1 MIVELE
7 KLTIRCLLERT
18 FELYGSLPSIAT
30 VEEQPVVYLQL
41 KQQIQDA
48 AGALV
53 ARGIKKG
60 DRVAIM
66 GENCPN
72 WVIAYLAV
80 TSMGAV
86 AVPVLTGFPDTD
98 TRHILRNSEAQGI
111 FIEPKQRGKLE
122 GMDDSTLKFICDLEN
137 MGFEDRQ
144 KPHVGFIGKTLALF
158 KRGRTKNAADAEAQ
172 IDVPEPEAED
182 LAVIIYT
189 SGTTGHSK
197 GVMLSH
203 RNIVFDVVNGIE
215 RFPINANDRFLSI
228 LPLAHTFEAT
238 GGMLCPIAI
247 GASIYYMRGLPTP
260 QKLLAAMETVKPTA
274 VLTVPL
280 VIDKI
285 FRKKILPQIQ
295 SKLIINKLYPLAFFR
310 KKLHQ
315 VAGRK
320 LIQSF
325 GNKLRFFMFGGA
337 SLNEDVEIFLR
348 DAGISYSTGYGMT
361 ETAPIMTINPFG
373 QVKVGSCGK
382 PIPGIEMSIHEPD
395 TQNGIGEIIVRGPI
409 VMSGYYKNPD
419 ATRRCLSERR
429 LAENRRSGIFR
440 CRRLPVHQG
449 PLQERHHRPFR
460 RKHLSRSHRAEDPAG
475 TLFPGSRRLRG
486 QRQAAGQGLP
496 GLRRPGPRIRTQQ
509 AQRRRSPQTD
519 RRHPGAG
526 AAAHQHPVAGFF
538 ADQQDPRTPRTV
550 RKNSDQQGQALSLPH
565 AQQIGIDPGHVA
577 GKYFLPDQGRRSPDR
592 RPLRPDQ
599 P

>member
-7 KLTIRCLLERT
+7 KLTVKCLLERT

-30 VEEQPVVYLQL
+30 VEEQPIVYLQL

-60 DRVAIM
+60 ERVAIM
-66 GENCPN
+66 GENSPN

-86 AVPVLTGFPDTD
+86 AVPILTGFPDSD

-111 FIEPKQRGKLE
+111 FIEPKQRQKLE
-122 GMDDSTLKFICDLEN
+122 GMDHSALKFICDLES
-137 MGFEDRQ
+137 MEFTDLQ
-144 KPHVGFIGKTLALF
+144 KAHTGLIGKTLALF
-158 KRGRTKNAADAEAQ
+158 KRGRVKSAADGEMQA
-172 IDVPEPEAED
+172 DVPGPEAED

-197 GVMLSH
+197 GVMLTH

-215 RFPINANDRFLSI
+215 RFPINSDDRFLSI

-295 SKLIINKLYPLAFFR
+295 GKPIVNRLYALAFFR

-320 LIQSF
+320 LVQSF

-337 SLNEDVEIFLR
+337 SLNEDVEVFLR

-382 PIPGIEMSIHEPD
+382 PIPGIEMAIHEAD
-395 TQNGIGEIIVRGPI
+395 AQSGIGEIIVRGPI

-419 ATRRCLSERR
+419 ATAEVFLKDGWLKTGDLGFFDAEGYLFIKGRCKNVIIGASG
-429 LAENRRSGIFR
+429 ENIYPEAIEQRI
-440 CRRLPVHQG
+440 
-449 PLQERHHRPFR
+449 LQESYFQEVVVFEESGRLLVKAYLDYDVLDREFERNKLNDAEARKLTEDILEQARVRINTQLPAFSQIVRILEHPEPFE
-460 RKHLSRSHRAEDPAG
+460 K
-475 TLFPGSRRLRG
+475 
-486 QRQAAGQGLP
+486 
-496 GLRRPGPRIRTQQ
+496 
-509 AQRRRSPQTD
+509 
-519 RRHPGAG
+519 
-526 AAAHQHPVAGFF
+526 
-538 ADQQDPRTPRTV
+538 TPTNKVKRYLYIT
-550 RKNSDQQGQALSLPH
+550 S
-565 AQQIGIDPGHVA
+565 
-577 GKYFLPDQGRRSPDR
+577 GK
-592 RPLRPDQ
+592 
-599 P
+599 

>member
-7 KLTIRCLLERT
+7 KLTIKCLLERT
-18 FELYGSLPSIAT
+18 FEKYGSMPSITFAG
-30 VEEQPVVYLQL
+30 EQPIVYLQL
-41 KQQIQDA
+41 KKQIQE
-48 AGALV
+48 V
-53 ARGIKKG
+53 AVSLLERGIQKG

-66 GENCPN
+66 GENCPK
-72 WVIAYLAV
+72 WVVAYLAI

-86 AVPVLTGFPDTD
+86 AVPILTGFPDTD

-122 GMDDSTLKFICDLEN
+122 GMDEKILKFICDLEN
-137 MGFEDRQ
+137 MKFEDLQ
-144 KPHVGFIGKTLALF
+144 KPHGSLVGKTLALF
-158 KRGRTKNAADAEAQ
+158 KLGRSKGAAATEAQ
-172 IDVPEPEAED
+172 AELSGPEAED

-203 RNIVFDVVNGIE
+203 GNIVFDVVNGIE

-295 SKLIINKLYPLAFFR
+295 DKLIINKLYPLAFFR
-310 KKLHQ
+310 RKLHQ
-315 VAGRK
+315 VAGKK
-320 LIQSF
+320 LLQSF

-337 SLNEDVEIFLR
+337 ALNEDVEVFLR

-395 TQNGIGEIIVRGPI
+395 ARSGIGEIIVKGPI

-419 ATRRCLSERR
+419 ASAEIFLPGGWLKTGDLGFFDTEGYLFIKGRCKNVIIGPSGENIYPEAIEQKILQEPYFQEAVVFEESGRLLVKAYLDYDVLDREFERSKLNDAQAGKLTGDILEQAR
-429 LAENRRSGIFR
+429 QRINLQ
-440 CRRLPVHQG
+440 LPVFSQIARITEH
-449 PLQERHHRPFR
+449 PEPFEKTPTNKVKR
-460 RKHLSRSHRAEDPAG
+460 YLYI
-475 TLFPGSRRLRG
+475 TGS
-486 QRQAAGQGLP
+486 
-496 GLRRPGPRIRTQQ
+496 
-509 AQRRRSPQTD
+509 
-519 RRHPGAG
+519 
-526 AAAHQHPVAGFF
+526 
-538 ADQQDPRTPRTV
+538 
-550 RKNSDQQGQALSLPH
+550 K
-565 AQQIGIDPGHVA
+565 
-577 GKYFLPDQGRRSPDR
+577 
-592 RPLRPDQ
+592 
-599 P
+599 

>member
-7 KLTIRCLLERT
+7 KLTVKCLLERT
-18 FELYGSLPSIAT
+18 FDQYGSLPSIAS
-30 VEEQPVVYLQL
+30 VGEQPIVYLQL

-48 AGALV
+48 ATALS
-53 ARGIKKG
+53 ARSIKKG

-72 WVIAYLAV
+72 WVIAYLTL

-86 AVPVLTGFPDTD
+86 AVPILTGFPDTD

-111 FIEPKQRGKLE
+111 FIEQKQRVKLE

-137 MGFEDRQ
+137 MEFEDLQ
-144 KPHVGFIGKTLALF
+144 KPHVGLIGKTLALF
-158 KRGRTKNAADAEAQ
+158 KRGRPKSAADAEVQ
-172 IDVPEPEAED
+172 TDVPEPEAED

-197 GVMLSH
+197 GVMLSQ
-203 RNIVFDVVNGIE
+203 RNIVSDVVNGIE
-215 RFPINANDRFLSI
+215 RFPINSDDRFLSI

-295 SKLIINKLYPLAFFR
+295 NKLIINKLYPLAFFR
-310 KKLHQ
+310 KKLHK

-320 LIQSF
+320 LVQSF

-337 SLNEDVEIFLR
+337 SLNEDVEVFLR

-395 TQNGIGEIIVRGPI
+395 AQSGIGEIIVRGPI

-419 ATRRCLSERR
+419 ATAEVFLKGGW
-429 LAENRRSGIFR
+429 LKTGDLGFFDAENYLFIKGRCKNVIIGPSGENIY
-440 CRRLPVHQG
+440 PEAIEQKI
-449 PLQERHHRPFR
+449 LQEPCFQEAVVFESNGKLLVKAYLDYDVLDREFERN
-460 RKHLSRSHRAEDPAG
+460 KLNDAEAPKLTEDILEQA
-475 TLFPGSRRLRG
+475 R
-486 QRQAAGQGLP
+486 QR
-496 GLRRPGPRIRTQQ
+496 INTQ
-509 AQRRRSPQTD
+509 
-519 RRHPGAG
+519 
-526 AAAHQHPVAGFF
+526 
-538 ADQQDPRTPRTV
+538 
-550 RKNSDQQGQALSLPH
+550 
-565 AQQIGIDPGHVA
+565 
-577 GKYFLPDQGRRSPDR
+577 LPDFSQISKILEHPEPFEKTPTNKVKRYLYITRSK
-592 RPLRPDQ
+592 
-599 P
+599 

>member
-7 KLTIRCLLERT
+7 KLTIKCLLERT
-18 FELYGSLPSIAT
+18 FEKYGSLPSIAF
-30 VEEQPVVYLQL
+30 VGEQPIVYLQL
-41 KQQIQDA
+41 KQQIQETA
-48 AGALV
+48 ASLL

-72 WVIAYLAV
+72 WIIAYLAL

-86 AVPVLTGFPDTD
+86 AVPILTGFPDTD
-98 TRHILRNSEAQGI
+98 TRHILRNSESQGI
-111 FIEPKQRGKLE
+111 FLDAKQRVKLE
-122 GMDDSTLKFICDLEN
+122 GMDDSPLKFICDLES
-137 MGFEDRQ
+137 MEFEDLQ

-158 KRGRTKNAADAEAQ
+158 KRGRPKSAADAEDAA
-172 IDVPEPEAED
+172 DVPEPEAED
-182 LAVIIYT
+182 LAVLIYT

-197 GVMLSH
+197 GVMLSQ
-203 RNIVFDVVNGIE
+203 RNIVSDVVNGIE
-215 RFPINANDRFLSI
+215 RFPLSSTDRFLSI

-260 QKLLAAMETVKPTA
+260 QKLLAAMDVVKPTA

-280 VIDKI
+280 VVDKI

-295 SKLIINKLYPLAFFR
+295 GKLIVNRLYSLPFFR

-320 LIQSF
+320 LVQSF

-337 SLNEDVEIFLR
+337 SLNEDVEVFLR

-361 ETAPIMTINPFG
+361 ETSPVMTINPFG

-382 PIPGIEMSIHEPD
+382 PIPGIEMAIHEAD
-395 TQNGIGEIIVRGPI
+395 AQTGIGEIIVRGPI

-419 ATRRCLSERR
+419 AT
-429 LAENRRSGIFR
+429 AEVFLPGGWLKTGDLGYFDDEGYLFIKGRSKNVII
-440 CRRLPVHQG
+440 G
-449 PLQERHHRPFR
+449 PSGENIYPEAIEQKILQEPYFQETVVFESGHKLLAKAYLDYDVLDREFERNKLNGAEARKLTEDILEQARQRINLQLPAFAQISRILEHPEPFEKTPTNKVKR
-460 RKHLSRSHRAEDPAG
+460 YLYI
-475 TLFPGSRRLRG
+475 TRG
-486 QRQAAGQGLP
+486 
-496 GLRRPGPRIRTQQ
+496 
-509 AQRRRSPQTD
+509 
-519 RRHPGAG
+519 
-526 AAAHQHPVAGFF
+526 
-538 ADQQDPRTPRTV
+538 
-550 RKNSDQQGQALSLPH
+550 K
-565 AQQIGIDPGHVA
+565 
-577 GKYFLPDQGRRSPDR
+577 
-592 RPLRPDQ
+592 
-599 P
+599 

>member
-7 KLTIRCLLERT
+7 KLTVKCLLERT
-18 FELYGSLPSIAT
+18 FEQYGSLPSIAS
-30 VEEQPVVYLQL
+30 VEEQPIVYLQL

-48 AGALV
+48 AGALI

-72 WVIAYLAV
+72 WVVAYLAL

-86 AVPVLTGFPDTD
+86 AVPILTGFPDTD

-111 FIEPKQRGKLE
+111 FIEPKQRQKLE

-137 MGFEDRQ
+137 MEYEDRQ

-158 KRGRTKNAADAEAQ
+158 KRGRPKNAADAEAQ
-172 IDVPEPEAED
+172 ADVPEPEPDD

-260 QKLLAAMETVKPTA
+260 QKLLAAMEVVKPTA

-295 SKLIINKLYPLAFFR
+295 NKLIINKLYALAFFR

-315 VAGRK
+315 VAGKK
-320 LIQSF
+320 LVQSF

-373 QVKVGSCGK
+373 HVKVGSCGK
-382 PIPGIEMSIHEPD
+382 PIPGIEMSIHEAD
-395 TQNGIGEIIVRGPI
+395 AQSGIGEIIVRGPI

-419 ATRRCLSERR
+419 ATAEVFMKGGWLKTGDLGFFDAEGYLFINGRCKNVIIGPSG
-429 LAENRRSGIFR
+429 ENIY
-440 CRRLPVHQG
+440 PEAIEQKI
-449 PLQERHHRPFR
+449 LQEPYFQEAVVFEDNGRLLVKAYLDYDVLDREFERNKLNDAEARKLTEDILEQARQRINTQLPAFSQINRIFEHPEPFE
-460 RKHLSRSHRAEDPAG
+460 K
-475 TLFPGSRRLRG
+475 
-486 QRQAAGQGLP
+486 
-496 GLRRPGPRIRTQQ
+496 
-509 AQRRRSPQTD
+509 
-519 RRHPGAG
+519 
-526 AAAHQHPVAGFF
+526 
-538 ADQQDPRTPRTV
+538 TPTNKVKRYLYIT
-550 RKNSDQQGQALSLPH
+550 RNK
-565 AQQIGIDPGHVA
+565 
-577 GKYFLPDQGRRSPDR
+577 
-592 RPLRPDQ
+592 
-599 P
+599 

>member
-7 KLTIRCLLERT
+7 KLTIKCLLERT

-30 VEEQPVVYLQL
+30 VEEQPIVYLQL

-48 AGALV
+48 AGALL

-72 WVIAYLAV
+72 WVIAYLAI

-86 AVPVLTGFPDTD
+86 AVPILTGFPDTD

-122 GMDDSTLKFICDLEN
+122 GMDDSTLKFSCDLEN
-137 MGFEDRQ
+137 MEYKDRH
-144 KPHVGFIGKTLALF
+144 KPHVGFLGKTLALF
-158 KRGRTKNAADAEAQ
+158 KRGRAKNADAAEAQ
-172 IDVPEPEAED
+172 ADVPEPEAED

-215 RFPINANDRFLSI
+215 RFPIHAEDRFLSI

-280 VIDKI
+280 VVDKI

-295 SKLIINKLYPLAFFR
+295 NKLIINKLYPLPFFR

-320 LIQSF
+320 LVQSF

-337 SLNEDVEIFLR
+337 SLNEDVEVFLR

-373 QVKVGSCGK
+373 HVKVGSCGK
-382 PIPGIEMSIHEPD
+382 PIPGIEMSIHEAD
-395 TQNGIGEIIVRGPI
+395 AQSGIGEIIVRGPI

-419 ATRRCLSERR
+419 ATAEVFLKGGWLKTGDLGYFDAEGYLFINGRCKNVIIGPSG
-429 LAENRRSGIFR
+429 ENIY
-440 CRRLPVHQG
+440 PEAIEQKI
-449 PLQERHHRPFR
+449 LQEPYFQEAVVFEDNGRLLVKAYLDYDVLDREFERNKLNDGEARKLTEETLELARQRINTQLPAFSQISKILEHPEPFEKTPTNKVKR
-460 RKHLSRSHRAEDPAG
+460 YLYLTRS
-475 TLFPGSRRLRG
+475 
-486 QRQAAGQGLP
+486 
-496 GLRRPGPRIRTQQ
+496 
-509 AQRRRSPQTD
+509 
-519 RRHPGAG
+519 
-526 AAAHQHPVAGFF
+526 
-538 ADQQDPRTPRTV
+538 
-550 RKNSDQQGQALSLPH
+550 K
-565 AQQIGIDPGHVA
+565 
-577 GKYFLPDQGRRSPDR
+577 
-592 RPLRPDQ
+592 
-599 P
+599 

>member
-7 KLTIRCLLERT
+7 KLTVKCLLERT
-18 FELYGSLPSIAT
+18 FEKYGSLPSIT
-30 VEEQPVVYLQL
+30 FVEDQPVVYLQL
-41 KQQIQDA
+41 KQQIQEA
-48 AGALV
+48 ATALV
-53 ARGIKKG
+53 ARNIKKG

-86 AVPVLTGFPDTD
+86 AVPILTGFPETD

-111 FIEPKQRGKLE
+111 FIEPKQRQKLE
-122 GMDDSTLKFICDLEN
+122 GMGNSALKFICDLDN
-137 MGFEDRQ
+137 MEYEDLH
-144 KPHVGFIGKTLALF
+144 KPHVGFFGKTLALF
-158 KRGRTKNAADAEAQ
+158 KRGRPKSAPDGEAQ
-172 IDVPEPEAED
+172 GDFPEPEPED

-197 GVMLSH
+197 GVMLTH
-203 RNIVFDVVNGIE
+203 KNIVFDVVHGIE
-215 RFPINANDRFLSI
+215 RFPIDANDRFLSI

-247 GASIYYMRGLPTP
+247 GASVYYMRGLPTP

-280 VIDKI
+280 VVDKI

-295 SKLIINKLYPLAFFR
+295 GKLIINKLYSLAFFR
-310 KKLHQ
+310 KKLHK

-320 LIQSF
+320 LVQSF

-337 SLNEDVEIFLR
+337 SLNEDVEVFLR

-361 ETAPIMTINPFG
+361 ETSPIMTINPFG

-395 TQNGIGEIIVRGPI
+395 PQSGIGEIIVRGAI

-419 ATRRCLSERR
+419 ATSE
-429 LAENRRSGIFR
+429 
-440 CRRLPVHQG
+440 V
-449 PLQERHHRPFR
+449 
-460 RKHLSRSHRAEDPAG
+460 
-475 TLFPGSRRLRG
+475 
-486 QRQAAGQGLP
+486 
-496 GLRRPGPRIRTQQ
+496 
-509 AQRRRSPQTD
+509 
-519 RRHPGAG
+519 
-526 AAAHQHPVAGFF
+526 
-538 ADQQDPRTPRTV
+538 
-550 RKNSDQQGQALSLPH
+550 
-565 AQQIGIDPGHVA
+565 
-577 GKYFLPDQGRRSPDR
+577 FLPDGWLKTGDLGFFDDEGFLFIKGRCKNVIIGPSGENIYPEAIEQKILQEPYFQEVVVFEDKGRLLAKAYLDYDVLDR
-592 RPLRPDQ
+592 EFERNKLNDAEARKLTEDILEQARQRINTQLPAFAQISRISEHPEPFEKTPTNKVKRYLYLTRGK
-599 P
+599 

>member
-7 KLTIRCLLERT
+7 KLTVKCLLERT
-18 FELYGSLPSIAT
+18 FEKYGSLPSIT
-30 VEEQPVVYLQL
+30 FVEDQPIVYLQL
-41 KQQIQDA
+41 KQQIQETA
-48 AGALV
+48 TALM
-53 ARGIKKG
+53 ARNIRKG

-86 AVPVLTGFPDTD
+86 AVPILTGFPETD
-98 TRHILRNSEAQGI
+98 TRHILRNSEAQGV
-111 FIEPKQRGKLE
+111 FIEPKQRQKLE
-122 GMDDSTLKFICDLEN
+122 GMDNSTLKFICDLDT
-137 MGFEDRQ
+137 MAYEDLQ
-144 KPHVGFIGKTLALF
+144 KPHVGFLGKTLALF
-158 KRGRTKNAADAEAQ
+158 KRGRPKSSPDGEAQ
-172 IDVPEPEAED
+172 GDFPEPEPED

-197 GVMLSH
+197 GVMLTNK
-203 RNIVFDVVNGIE
+203 NIVYDVVNGIE
-215 RFPINANDRFLSI
+215 RFPIDANDRFLSI

-260 QKLLAAMETVKPTA
+260 QKLLAAMDTVKPTA

-280 VIDKI
+280 VVDKI

-295 SKLIINKLYPLAFFR
+295 GKLIVNKLYPLAFFR

-320 LIQSF
+320 LVQSF

-337 SLNEDVEIFLR
+337 SLNEDVEVFLR

-373 QVKVGSCGK
+373 RVKVGSCGK

-395 TQNGIGEIIVRGPI
+395 AQTGIGEIIVRGEI
-409 VMSGYYKNPD
+409 VMPGYYKNPD
-419 ATRRCLSERR
+419 ATRDIFLPGGWLKTGDLGFFDDEGYLFIKGRCKNVIIGPSG
-429 LAENRRSGIFR
+429 ENIY
-440 CRRLPVHQG
+440 PEAIEQKI
-449 PLQERHHRPFR
+449 LQEPYFQEVVVFEDKGRLLAKAYLDYDVLDREFERNKLNDAEARKLTEDILEQARQRLNVQLPAFSQIARISEHPEPFEKTPTNKVKR
-460 RKHLSRSHRAEDPAG
+460 YLYL
-475 TLFPGSRRLRG
+475 TRG
-486 QRQAAGQGLP
+486 
-496 GLRRPGPRIRTQQ
+496 
-509 AQRRRSPQTD
+509 
-519 RRHPGAG
+519 
-526 AAAHQHPVAGFF
+526 
-538 ADQQDPRTPRTV
+538 
-550 RKNSDQQGQALSLPH
+550 K
-565 AQQIGIDPGHVA
+565 
-577 GKYFLPDQGRRSPDR
+577 
-592 RPLRPDQ
+592 
-599 P
+599 

>member
-7 KLTIRCLLERT
+7 KMTVKCLLEMT
-18 FELYGSLPSIAT
+18 FEKYGSLPSIAF
-30 VEEQPVVYLQL
+30 VEEQPIVYLQL
-41 KQQIQDA
+41 KQQIQEA
-48 AGALV
+48 AGALA
-53 ARGIKKG
+53 ARGIQKG

-86 AVPVLTGFPDTD
+86 AVPILTGFPETD

-111 FIEPKQRGKLE
+111 FIEAKQRQKLE
-122 GMDDSTLKFICDLEN
+122 GMDDSQLKFICDLED
-137 MGFEDRQ
+137 FTYEDRQ
-144 KPHVGFIGKTLALF
+144 KHRTGLIEKTLALF
-158 KRGRTKNAADAEAQ
+158 KRGRPRSIPDGDTQ
-172 IDVPEPEAED
+172 LRFPEVEPDD

-203 RNIVFDVVNGIE
+203 NNIVFDVVNGIE
-215 RFPINANDRFLSI
+215 RFPLDCNDRFLSI

-260 QKLLAAMETVKPTA
+260 QKLLTAMGIVKPTA

-295 SKLIINKLYPLAFFR
+295 GKLIINKLYPLAFFR

-320 LIQSF
+320 MIQSF
-325 GNKLRFFMFGGA
+325 GDKLRFFMFGGA

-382 PIPGIEMSIHEPD
+382 PIPGIEMKIHEPD
-395 TQNGIGEIIVRGPI
+395 PHSGIGEIIVRGPI
-409 VMSGYYKNPD
+409 VMQGYYKNPD
-419 ATRRCLSERR
+419 AT
-429 LAENRRSGIFR
+429 
-440 CRRLPVHQG
+440 
-449 PLQERHHRPFR
+449 
-460 RKHLSRSHRAEDPAG
+460 
-475 TLFPGSRRLRG
+475 
-486 QRQAAGQGLP
+486 AAG
-496 GLRRPGPRIRTQQ
+496 
-509 AQRRRSPQTD
+509 
-519 RRHPGAG
+519 
-526 AAAHQHPVAGFF
+526 
-538 ADQQDPRTPRTV
+538 
-550 RKNSDQQGQALSLPH
+550 
-565 AQQIGIDPGHVA
+565 
-577 GKYFLPDQGRRSPDR
+577 FLPDGWFNTGDLGFFDSEGYLFIKGRSKNVIIGPSGENIYPEAIEQKVLQEPYFQEAVVFENSGKLLVKAYLDYDILDR
-592 RPLRPDQ
+592 EFERNKLNNAKARQLTEEILEQARQRINTQLPACAQISRIIEHPEPFEKTPTNKVKRYLYITRGK
-599 P
+599 

>member
-7 KLTIRCLLERT
+7 KPTVKCLLERT
-18 FELYGSLPSIAT
+18 FEKYGSLPSISF
-30 VEEQPVVYLQL
+30 VGEQPIVYLQL
-41 KQQIQDA
+41 KQQIQEA

-53 ARGIKKG
+53 ARGIQKG

-72 WVIAYLAV
+72 WVIAYLAI

-86 AVPVLTGFPDTD
+86 AVPILTGFPETD
-98 TRHILRNSEAQGI
+98 TRHILRNSETQGI
-111 FIEPKQRGKLE
+111 FIEPKQRQKLE
-122 GMDDSTLKFICDLEN
+122 GLDDSALKFICDLEDLK
-137 MGFEDRQ
+137 FEDRQ
-144 KPHVGFIGKTLALF
+144 KHRPGLIGKTLALF
-158 KRGRTKNAADAEAQ
+158 KRGRAKSPAEGEDHAE
-172 IDVPEPEAED
+172 IAEPQPED

-203 RNIVFDVVNGIE
+203 QNIAFDVANAIE

-260 QKLLAAMETVKPTA
+260 QKLLAAMEAVKPTA

-295 SKLIINKLYPLAFFR
+295 GKLIINKLYPLTFFR
-310 KKLHQ
+310 KKLHK

-320 LIQSF
+320 LVKSF
-325 GNKLRFFMFGGA
+325 GDKLRFFMFGGA
-337 SLNEDVEIFLR
+337 SLNEDVEVFLR

-382 PIPGIEMSIHEPD
+382 PIPGIEMTIHEPEA
-395 TQNGIGEIIVRGPI
+395 QSGIGEIIVRGPI
-409 VMSGYYKNPD
+409 VMPGYYKNPD
-419 ATRRCLSERR
+419 ASAEVFQAGGWLKTGDLGYFDDEGYLFIKGRCKNVIIGPSG
-429 LAENRRSGIFR
+429 ENIY
-440 CRRLPVHQG
+440 PEAIEQKI
-449 PLQERHHRPFR
+449 LQELYFQEAVAFESNGKLLVKAYLDYDVLDHEFERNKLNDAESRKLTEDILEQARQRINTQLPAFSQISRILEHPEPFEKTPTNKVKR
-460 RKHLSRSHRAEDPAG
+460 YLYI
-475 TLFPGSRRLRG
+475 TRG
-486 QRQAAGQGLP
+486 
-496 GLRRPGPRIRTQQ
+496 
-509 AQRRRSPQTD
+509 
-519 RRHPGAG
+519 
-526 AAAHQHPVAGFF
+526 
-538 ADQQDPRTPRTV
+538 
-550 RKNSDQQGQALSLPH
+550 K
-565 AQQIGIDPGHVA
+565 
-577 GKYFLPDQGRRSPDR
+577 
-592 RPLRPDQ
+592 
-599 P
+599 

>member
-7 KLTIRCLLERT
+7 QLTIKCLLERT
-18 FELYGSLPSIAT
+18 FDQYGSLPSIAS
-30 VEEQPVVYLQL
+30 VGEQPIVYLQL
-41 KQQIQDA
+41 KQQIQEA
-48 AGALV
+48 AGSLA
-53 ARGIKKG
+53 ARGIRKG

-86 AVPVLTGFPDTD
+86 AVPILTGFPETD
-98 TRHILRNSEAQGI
+98 TRHILRNSESQGI
-111 FIEPKQRGKLE
+111 FIEAKQRQKLE
-122 GMDDSTLKFICDLEN
+122 GLDEEALKFVCDLED
-137 MGFEDRQ
+137 FTYEDRQ
-144 KPHVGFIGKTLALF
+144 KHRPGLIEKTMSLF
-158 KRGRTKNAADAEAQ
+158 KRGRQRT
-172 IDVPEPEAED
+172 VPDGDTQLRFPEVDPDD

-215 RFPINANDRFLSI
+215 RFPINSNDRFLSI

-247 GASIYYMRGLPTP
+247 GASVYYMRGLPTP

-285 FRKKILPQIQ
+285 FRKKILPQIHG
-295 SKLIINKLYPLAFFR
+295 KLVVNKLYSLVFFR
-310 KKLHQ
+310 KKLHK

-320 LIQSF
+320 LVKSF
-325 GNKLRFFMFGGA
+325 GDKLRFFMFGGA
-337 SLNEDVEIFLR
+337 SLNEDVEVFLR

-382 PIPGIEMSIHEPD
+382 PIPGIEMRIHEPD
-395 TQNGIGEIIVRGPI
+395 AHSGVGEIIVKGPI
-409 VMSGYYKNPD
+409 VMGGYYKNPG
-419 ATRRCLSERR
+419 ATSE
-429 LAENRRSGIFR
+429 I
-440 CRRLPVHQG
+440 
-449 PLQERHHRPFR
+449 
-460 RKHLSRSHRAEDPAG
+460 
-475 TLFPGSRRLRG
+475 
-486 QRQAAGQGLP
+486 
-496 GLRRPGPRIRTQQ
+496 
-509 AQRRRSPQTD
+509 
-519 RRHPGAG
+519 
-526 AAAHQHPVAGFF
+526 
-538 ADQQDPRTPRTV
+538 
-550 RKNSDQQGQALSLPH
+550 
-565 AQQIGIDPGHVA
+565 
-577 GKYFLPDQGRRSPDR
+577 FLPDGWLRTGDLGYFDAEGYLFIKGRSKNVIIGPSGENIYPEAIEQQILQEPYFQEAVVFEEGGKLQVKAYLDYDVLDREFERSKLDASEATRLTAETLEQARQRINSQLPAFSQIAKIIEHPEPFEKTPTNKVKR
-592 RPLRPDQ
+592 YLYITPGK
-599 P
+599 

>member
-7 KLTIRCLLERT
+7 KLTVKCLLERT
-18 FELYGSLPSIAT
+18 FDQYGSLPSLAT
-30 VEEQPVVYLQL
+30 VEEQPIVYLQL

-72 WVIAYLAV
+72 WVIAYLAL

-86 AVPVLTGFPDTD
+86 AVP
-98 TRHILRNSEAQGI
+98 IQGI
-111 FIEPKQRGKLE
+111 FIEQKQRVKLE
-122 GMDDSTLKFICDLEN
+122 GMDESILKFICDLEN
-137 MGFEDRQ
+137 MEFEDRQ

-158 KRGRTKNAADAEAQ
+158 KRGRPKNATDTEAQ
-172 IDVPEPEAED
+172 ADVPGPEAED

-203 RNIVFDVVNGIE
+203 KNIVFDVVNGIE

-295 SKLIINKLYPLAFFR
+295 NKPIINKLYPLAFFR

-320 LIQSF
+320 LVESF

-337 SLNEDVEIFLR
+337 SLNEDVEVFLR

-373 QVKVGSCGK
+373 KVKVGSCGK

-395 TQNGIGEIIVRGPI
+395 AQSGIGEIIVRGPI

-419 ATRRCLSERR
+419 ATAEVFLKGGWLRTGDLGFFDSEGYLFINGRCKNVIIGPSGENIYPEAIEQKILQEPYFQEAVVFEVNSRLLVKAYLDYDVLDREFERNK
-429 LAENRRSGIFR
+429 LNDAEARKLTEDILEQARQRINTQ
-440 CRRLPVHQG
+440 LPVFSQISKILEH
-449 PLQERHHRPFR
+449 PEPFEKTPTNKVKR
-460 RKHLSRSHRAEDPAG
+460 YLYITRS
-475 TLFPGSRRLRG
+475 
-486 QRQAAGQGLP
+486 
-496 GLRRPGPRIRTQQ
+496 
-509 AQRRRSPQTD
+509 
-519 RRHPGAG
+519 
-526 AAAHQHPVAGFF
+526 
-538 ADQQDPRTPRTV
+538 
-550 RKNSDQQGQALSLPH
+550 K
-565 AQQIGIDPGHVA
+565 
-577 GKYFLPDQGRRSPDR
+577 
-592 RPLRPDQ
+592 
-599 P
+599 

>member
-7 KLTIRCLLERT
+7 KLTVKCLLERT
-18 FELYGSLPSIAT
+18 FEQYGSLPSLAT
-30 VEEQPVVYLQL
+30 VEEQPIVYLQL
-41 KQQIQDA
+41 KQQIQDT

-72 WVIAYLAV
+72 WVIAYLAL

-86 AVPVLTGFPDTD
+86 AVPILTGFPDTD

-111 FIEPKQRGKLE
+111 FIEPKQRQKLE
-122 GMDDSTLKFICDLEN
+122 GMDESTLKFICDLEN
-137 MGFEDRQ
+137 MEYEDRQ
-144 KPHVGFIGKTLALF
+144 KPHVGFIGKTLAMF
-158 KRGRTKNAADAEAQ
+158 KRGRPKNTADAEV
-172 IDVPEPEAED
+172 DVPEPEPDD

-197 GVMLSH
+197 GVMLSQ

-215 RFPINANDRFLSI
+215 RFPIHADDRFLSI

-260 QKLLAAMETVKPTA
+260 QKLLAAMEVVKPTA

-295 SKLIINKLYPLAFFR
+295 GKLIINKLYPLSFFR

-315 VAGRK
+315 VAGKK
-320 LIQSF
+320 LVQSF

-337 SLNEDVEIFLR
+337 SLNEDVEVFLR

-373 QVKVGSCGK
+373 HVKVGSCGK
-382 PIPGIEMSIHEPD
+382 PIPGIEMSIHEAD
-395 TQNGIGEIIVRGPI
+395 AQSGIGEIVVRGPI

-419 ATRRCLSERR
+419 ATAEVFLKGGWLKTGDLGFFDSEGYLFIKGRCKNVIIGPSG
-429 LAENRRSGIFR
+429 ENIY
-440 CRRLPVHQG
+440 PEAIEQKV
-449 PLQERHHRPFR
+449 LQEPYFQEAVVFEDNGRLLVKAYLDYDVLDREFERNKLNDAEARKLTEDILELARQRINTQLPAFSQINRILEHPEPFEKTPTNKVKR
-460 RKHLSRSHRAEDPAG
+460 YLYLTRS
-475 TLFPGSRRLRG
+475 
-486 QRQAAGQGLP
+486 
-496 GLRRPGPRIRTQQ
+496 
-509 AQRRRSPQTD
+509 
-519 RRHPGAG
+519 
-526 AAAHQHPVAGFF
+526 
-538 ADQQDPRTPRTV
+538 
-550 RKNSDQQGQALSLPH
+550 K
-565 AQQIGIDPGHVA
+565 
-577 GKYFLPDQGRRSPDR
+577 
-592 RPLRPDQ
+592 
-599 P
+599 

>member
-7 KLTIRCLLERT
+7 KLTVKCLLERT
-18 FELYGSLPSIAT
+18 FDQYGSLPSIAT
-30 VEEQPVVYLQL
+30 VEEQPIVYLQL

-48 AGALV
+48 ASALS

-72 WVIAYLAV
+72 WVIAYLAI

-86 AVPVLTGFPDTD
+86 AVPILTGFPDTD

-111 FIEPKQRGKLE
+111 FTEQKQRVKLE
-122 GMDDSTLKFICDLEN
+122 GMDASTLKVICDLEN
-137 MGFEDRQ
+137 MTFEDLQ
-144 KPHVGFIGKTLALF
+144 KPHVGLIGKTLALF
-158 KRGRTKNAADAEAQ
+158 KRGRQKSAAEAEAQ
-172 IDVPEPEAED
+172 TDVPEPEAED

-203 RNIVFDVVNGIE
+203 RNIVFDVINGIE

-260 QKLLAAMETVKPTA
+260 QKLLAAMEVVKPTA

-295 SKLIINKLYPLAFFR
+295 GKLIVNKLYPLAFFR

-337 SLNEDVEIFLR
+337 SLNEDVEVFLR

-373 QVKVGSCGK
+373 HVKVGSCGK

-395 TQNGIGEIIVRGPI
+395 SQTGIGEIIVRGPI

-419 ATRRCLSERR
+419 ATAEVFLKGGWLKTGDLGFFDAEGYLFINGRCKNVIIGPSGENIYPEAIEQKILQEPYFQEAVVFEDKGRILVKAYLDYDVLDREFERNK
-429 LAENRRSGIFR
+429 LNDAEARKLTEDILEQSRQRINTQ
-440 CRRLPVHQG
+440 LPVFSQISKILEH
-449 PLQERHHRPFR
+449 PEPFE
-460 RKHLSRSHRAEDPAG
+460 K
-475 TLFPGSRRLRG
+475 
-486 QRQAAGQGLP
+486 
-496 GLRRPGPRIRTQQ
+496 
-509 AQRRRSPQTD
+509 
-519 RRHPGAG
+519 
-526 AAAHQHPVAGFF
+526 
-538 ADQQDPRTPRTV
+538 TPTNKVKRYLYITSS
-550 RKNSDQQGQALSLPH
+550 K
-565 AQQIGIDPGHVA
+565 
-577 GKYFLPDQGRRSPDR
+577 
-592 RPLRPDQ
+592 
-599 P
+599 